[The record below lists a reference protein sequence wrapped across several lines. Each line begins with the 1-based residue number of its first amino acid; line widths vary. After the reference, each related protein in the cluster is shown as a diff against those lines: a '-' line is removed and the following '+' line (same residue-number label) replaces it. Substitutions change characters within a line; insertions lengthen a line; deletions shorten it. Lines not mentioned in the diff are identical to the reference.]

1 VTFEQ
6 LHPSRAA
13 AELAEL
19 GAGFLVHHLLV
30 SDCLQVLADPKAAG
44 VTRRAARWE
53 GVVRTDGLVTVGNTG
68 PLAEKEGTVFVHLRQ
83 RLTGIAGQ
91 DLDVLAGE
99 GVRERERLVEVFDD
113 EDLAVVAPSGRGEVA
128 GRHARKDGLDMG
140 DDLVREHVRC
150 RDEHG
155 WGVRAVLSLGQQVD
169 RDDERVRLLVG
180 DYQDFGGAREQV
192 DADLPE
198 QLPFRL
204 GHIRVPRAGQDVDV
218 IVHAAGIMKLTTI
231 ADADFDVIDEIM
243 AVNTRGTF
251 TVAQQAAKRIR
262 SGGAFIAFSTS
273 VVGLSLPTYGPYVAS
288 KAAVEGI
295 ILILAR
301 ELRGRDITVNAVAP
315 GPTATALFLD
325 GKDEQTIARMAAQ
338 PPLERLGVPEDIA
351 EAVAFLAGP
360 ARWVNGQV
368 LRVNGG
374 IV

>member
-1 VTFEQ
+1 MTTVHYDDRVAIVTGG
-6 LHPSRAA
+6 SRGIGRQSALRLAADGYKLVLVYSGNEAEADSAVQEVLATGGKAIAVQADVSDLGAVTKAFDA
-13 AELAEL
+13 AEQA
-19 GAGFLVHHLLV
+19 
-30 SDCLQVLADPKAAG
+30 
-44 VTRRAARWE
+44 
-53 GVVRTDGLVTVGNTG
+53 
-68 PLAEKEGTVFVHLRQ
+68 
-83 RLTGIAGQ
+83 
-91 DLDVLAGE
+91 
-99 GVRERERLVEVFDD
+99 
-113 EDLAVVAPSGRGEVA
+113 
-128 GRHARKDGLDMG
+128 
-140 DDLVREHVRC
+140 
-150 RDEHG
+150 
-155 WGVRAVLSLGQQVD
+155 
-169 RDDERVRLLVG
+169 
-180 DYQDFGGAREQV
+180 YGG
-192 DADLPE
+192 
-198 QLPFRL
+198 
-204 GHIRVPRAGQDVDV
+204 VDV

-243 AVNTRGTF
+243 RVNTRGTF

-273 VVGLSLPTYGPYVAS
+273 VVCLSLPTYGPYVAS

>member
-1 VTFEQ
+1 MTTVHYDDRVAIVTGG
-6 LHPSRAA
+6 SRGIGRQSALRLAADGYKLVLVYSGNEAEADSAVQEVLATGGKAIAVQADVSDLGAVTKAFDA
-13 AELAEL
+13 AEQA
-19 GAGFLVHHLLV
+19 
-30 SDCLQVLADPKAAG
+30 
-44 VTRRAARWE
+44 
-53 GVVRTDGLVTVGNTG
+53 
-68 PLAEKEGTVFVHLRQ
+68 
-83 RLTGIAGQ
+83 
-91 DLDVLAGE
+91 
-99 GVRERERLVEVFDD
+99 
-113 EDLAVVAPSGRGEVA
+113 
-128 GRHARKDGLDMG
+128 
-140 DDLVREHVRC
+140 
-150 RDEHG
+150 
-155 WGVRAVLSLGQQVD
+155 
-169 RDDERVRLLVG
+169 
-180 DYQDFGGAREQV
+180 YGG
-192 DADLPE
+192 
-198 QLPFRL
+198 
-204 GHIRVPRAGQDVDV
+204 VDV

-243 AVNTRGTF
+243 RVNTRGTF
-251 TVAQQAAKRIR
+251 TVAQQAAKRVR